1 MFTLII
7 EDRFGSIVDEYSFE
21 DGEFVIGRSQ
31 SCDIVLA
38 ADNVSRRHARLFTVE
53 GRCYIED
60 LQAANGVWLNGRRI
74 YNVTEL
80 PRSAQVRIG
89 DFFLHIEG
97 ASFSHPLGTAAHG
110 RLIALHG
117 AAGGPFDINRPTTLV
132 GRGKD
137 CAVVINDPS
146 VSRIHAKLTLED
158 GRVTVEDLRSSNGTW
173 VNDRRVDTAEVRH
186 GDRVRFG
193 TVGFQFLIEG
203 EAPPAHVPP
212 PREPASSR
220 QPPTA
225 TEMPFPSRSSSL
237 SHSAISAFPGAP
249 ASPYESAPSQYAQPS
264 RSLLPQVAVVAVFAL
279 AATIL
284 VIVVGFAYDRLLAP
298 ALVGG
303 VIAGEGTAAP
313 APQRSRSAGQR
324 EEPSEDNRFAELL
337 ARGIDA
343 INRRQWDQAE
353 EIYRSARR
361 LDPIHEEPTRALSRV
376 ASEKRAGER
385 FLHAEEA
392 FKRKEYAEA
401 IQKHRLIP
409 ETSVYRA
416 DANVALKSIAGIL
429 EFDGDAACAASR
441 AEECRSLYSLAMS
454 TDFASPALEKKYA
467 KLLTQLDAGGAAREG
482 QGDAPKGRRSPR

>member
-146 VSRIHAKLTLED
+146 VSRIHGKLTLED

-173 VNDRRVDTAEVRH
+173 VNDRRVDSAEVRH

-203 EAPPAHVPP
+203 EPAPAAQPPEPSP
-212 PREPASSR
+212 PRQPA
-220 QPPTA
+220 TA
-225 TEMPFPSRSSSL
+225 SEMPFQSRSSMHSV
-237 SHSAISAFPGAP
+237 SAISAYPSAP
-249 ASPYESAPSQYAQPS
+249 AAQYESPPSPYAQPS

-298 ALVGG
+298 ALVGS
-303 VIAGEGTAAP
+303 VVAGEGAAAP
-313 APQRSRSAGQR
+313 TPARSPTPGPRAAQSDDA
-324 EEPSEDNRFAELL
+324 RFQELL

-353 EIYRSARR
+353 EIYRLARR
-361 LDPIHEEPTRALSRV
+361 MDPIHEEPTRALSRI

-416 DANVALKSIAGIL
+416 DANVALKAIAGIL
-429 EFDGDAACAASR
+429 EFDGDADCAVGR
-441 AEECRSLYSLAMS
+441 TQECKSLYSLAMS
-454 TDFASPALEKKYA
+454 TDFASAALEKKYA
-467 KLLTQLDAGGAAREG
+467 KLLSQLDGGGAARDT
-482 QGDAPKGRRSPR
+482 QGDAPKGRRPPR